1 MDTIKNFV
9 VNHPEANVV
18 ITILI
23 VVIVFAIILK
33 IIRSVVSAI
42 SACIIA
48 SLLFNMNWFGVING
62 AIESGEVAKYINKD
76 NAIKVQEIYKDIKN
90 KSSKTSVHLPGSSGK
105 TALKY
110 IRESR

>member
-1 MDTIKNFV
+1 MDTIKHFI
-9 VNHPEANVV
+9 VNNPEANVI

-23 VVIVFAIILK
+23 VVVVFAIILK

-42 SACIIA
+42 SACIVA
-48 SLLFNMNWFGVING
+48 SLIFNMNWFGVING

-110 IRESR
+110 IRESK

>member
-1 MDTIKNFV
+1 MDAIKSFV
-9 VNHPEANVV
+9 VNHPEANIIITV
-18 ITILI
+18 II
-23 VVIVFAIILK
+23 VIVIFAIILK

-90 KSSKTSVHLPGSSGK
+90 KSSKTSVHLPGSCLLYTSD
-105 TALKY
+105 AAD
-110 IRESR
+110 E